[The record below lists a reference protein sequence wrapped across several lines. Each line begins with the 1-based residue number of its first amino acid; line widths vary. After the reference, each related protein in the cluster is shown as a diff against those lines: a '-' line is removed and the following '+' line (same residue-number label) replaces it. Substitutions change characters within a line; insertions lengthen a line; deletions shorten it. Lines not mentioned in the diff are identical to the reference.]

1 MLPVSSAQHNI
12 HPTWEPASAAQ
23 SGTWVQKVLWRRLVA
38 ICSNSNPQGGLLS
51 LAQQPPG
58 GCIGS
63 GQYAGW
69 ILFLHFLEIPRT
81 SLPSGLFLSQRLSEP
96 WDQPTP
102 KPLPSLISEPLCHD
116 SILLFE
122 ICQHLC
128 TYEDRC
134 VYMEPWIFFLIF
146 QLLFLHSYNKALIL
160 FFLSYCL
167 SVSLACSSFLFLTL
181 LTAPEACRG
190 CRPINGLQA
199 TEDTKHTTAEQM
211 DLLSR
216 EPGGISVRAFF
227 ISFYQP

>member
-1 MLPVSSAQHNI
+1 MLGGFSSSIFLKYQEL
-12 HPTWEPASAAQ
+12 PFQVGYFSLEGFQ
-23 SGTWVQKVLWRRLVA
+23 S
-38 ICSNSNPQGGLLS
+38 P
-51 LAQQPPG
+51 
-58 GCIGS
+58 
-63 GQYAGW
+63 
-69 ILFLHFLEIPRT
+69 EINLRPNHSHQT
-81 SLPSGLFLSQRLSEP
+81 
-96 WDQPTP
+96 
-102 KPLPSLISEPLCHD
+102 LISEPLCHD

>member
-1 MLPVSSAQHNI
+1 MALGNMLGGFSSSIFLKYQELPFQVGYFSLEGFQSPEINLRPNHSHHSSPNHCVMTAFFFLRY
-12 HPTWEPASAAQ
+12 AS
-23 SGTWVQKVLWRRLVA
+23 TYVLMK
-38 ICSNSNPQGGLLS
+38 
-51 LAQQPPG
+51 
-58 GCIGS
+58 IG
-63 GQYAGW
+63 
-69 ILFLHFLEIPRT
+69 
-81 SLPSGLFLSQRLSEP
+81 
-96 WDQPTP
+96 
-102 KPLPSLISEPLCHD
+102 
-116 SILLFE
+116 
-122 ICQHLC
+122 
-128 TYEDRC
+128 
-134 VYMEPWIFFLIF
+134 VYIWNHGFFFLIF